1 MERQIADTPTAGIG
15 LKPEYYPDA
24 LQGRAEPGFFEVH
37 AENYLLPG
45 GPRLR
50 TLERIRCD
58 YPISIHGVA
67 ASLGS
72 VMAVDEGHLRALA
85 ELVRRID
92 PFIVSEHAA
101 WSREG
106 GRYHAD
112 LLPLPYTSEALGCLA
127 RNVERMQAVL
137 GRQILIENPS
147 TYLEFRA
154 SDMGEAEFLATLVNR
169 TGCGLLLDVNNLFVS
184 SRNHGFDAHAYLE
197 QLPGAAIGQYHLAGH
212 TLERHGRVEI
222 RIDTHD
228 APVIEAVWQLFQDT
242 VRRFGPHP
250 VLIERDDHL
259 PSFDVLLDEALRAQ
273 SLMRAATPPDRA
285 RIDAA

>member
-1 MERQIADTPTAGIG
+1 VETRIATTATAGIG
-15 LKPEYYPDA
+15 LKPTYYADA
-24 LQGRAEPGFFEVH
+24 LQGSSEVGFYEVH

-50 TLERIRCD
+50 TLEQIRRD
-58 YPISIHGVA
+58 YPLSIHGVA

-72 VMAVDEGHLRALA
+72 AVAVDEGHLRALA
-85 ELVRRID
+85 ELVTRFE

-112 LLPLPYTSEALGCLA
+112 LLPLPYTREALDCLA
-127 RNVERMQAVL
+127 RNVERTQQVL

-154 SDMGEAEFLATLVNR
+154 SDMSEAEFLAALVSR
-169 TGCGLLLDVNNLFVS
+169 TGCGLLLDVNNLYIS
-184 SRNHGFDAHAYLE
+184 SCNHGFDAHAYLE
-197 QLPGAAIGQYHLAGH
+197 QLPDSAIGQYHLAGH
-212 TLERHGRVEI
+212 TLEPHGQVDI

-228 APVIEAVWQLFQDT
+228 APVAEAVWQLFQET
-242 VRRFGPHP
+242 VSRLGSHP

-259 PSFDVLLDEALRAQ
+259 PTFDVLAAEALRAQ
-273 SLMRAATPPDRA
+273 SLMQAAVPSGRVQVDVA
-285 RIDAA
+285 